1 MHNLIIKFMK
11 KLFLLFVIGSFACTK
26 HADISQK
33 QEATA
38 SRTTDTKK
46 TEQLFSAINENYK
59 PNYLEEGNFKA
70 KVKRDKPQ
78 EYFTVEGNKIHFEL
92 MSLVENSKDADLATL
107 EVNHLRIQDKL
118 KSAVN
123 LPDHQRL
130 VVTSGSKL
138 IARRLINAKT
148 DREKELLFLYTKN
161 LVEEQCTNY
170 YLLYESFSKV
180 RNESNKAE
188 ISSLVKR
195 TLSIDYNPS
204 IKEPATTSSQQVF
217 YDSVEKGYQYKGLY
231 KKRLEEFL

>member
-1 MHNLIIKFMK
+1 MK
-11 KLFLLFVIGSFACTK
+11 KLFLLLVIGSFACTK

-38 SRTTDTKK
+38 SRTADTKK
-46 TEQLFSAINENYK
+46 TEQLFSVINENYK
-59 PNYLEEGNFKA
+59 PNYLEEGNFQA

-92 MSLVENSKDADLATL
+92 IGLVENSKNADLGTL
-107 EVNHLRIQDKL
+107 EANHLRIQDKL

-123 LPDHQRL
+123 LPDYQRL

-148 DREKELLFLYTKN
+148 DREKELLFFYTKN

-170 YLLYESFSKV
+170 YLLYESFLKV
-180 RNESNKAE
+180 RNESNKSE
-188 ISSLVKR
+188 ISGLVKR
-195 TLSIDYNPS
+195 TLSIDYKPS
-204 IKEPATTSSQQVF
+204 IKEPATTSSQQTF
-217 YDSVEKGYQYKGLY
+217 YESVEKGYQYKGLY
-231 KKRLEEFL
+231 KKKLEEFL